1 MTGFILFSE
10 VFTMSSDSDVD
21 RAWKLLKQM
30 SDSDFENLLTRLWRS
45 SSAPLSAKK
54 YILKTIWSPEGTWGH
69 YYDDRWWLEAI
80 LRNRKNSFFSYF
92 SSDFKHDFKPFSLSL
107 SQDKNFFFKIF
118 ARTYFFAKSSGKKF
132 NMIMFF
138 IFPSAWTHRNT

>member
-1 MTGFILFSE
+1 MITDNSIASNESMKGFILFSE

-54 YILKTIWSPEGTWGH
+54 YILKTI
-69 YYDDRWWLEAI
+69 
-80 LRNRKNSFFSYF
+80 
-92 SSDFKHDFKPFSLSL
+92 
-107 SQDKNFFFKIF
+107 
-118 ARTYFFAKSSGKKF
+118 
-132 NMIMFF
+132 
-138 IFPSAWTHRNT
+138 